1 MSMTSFSESIN
12 SLEDIFIKYSEID
25 NISADI
31 SSYLEELNYDISS
44 EYGDFVIELSIQT
57 KNYALCMENNDYE
70 SISGIA
76 IQAAF
81 SDYSCRDYSQGNNI
95 AKELDKSLNE
105 LIDNAGFMYDEYFDK
120 FSVNIDNADSIF
132 KLIKRIYPNIL
143 SDNKFIIKYL
153 KGV

>member
-1 MSMTSFSESIN
+1 MTSFSENIN

-57 KNYALCMENNDYE
+57 KNYAICMENNDYE
-70 SISGIA
+70 SISSVA

-81 SDYSCRDYSQGNNI
+81 SDYSCRDYYQGNNI
-95 AKELDKSLNE
+95 AKDLDKSLIG

-120 FSVNIDNADSIF
+120 FSVNIDNVDSIF
-132 KLIKRIYPNIL
+132 KLLKRIYLNIL